1 MGADV
6 PASLAATT
14 KAVPTLLSLLDGF
27 APFAR
32 AALDASIRADMGDGW
47 AGRLTSFLRSQ
58 SGARSLTPHEGTDP
72 DAVLS
77 RAEAAL
83 REGQI
88 KAVLAELSGLPPA
101 GAAAMAPWVAD
112 ATRRIDTEQAISELS
127 ATLNG
132 Q

>member
-1 MGADV
+1 
-6 PASLAATT
+6 
-14 KAVPTLLSLLDGF
+14 
-27 APFAR
+27 
-32 AALDASIRADMGDGW
+32 MGDGW
-47 AGRLTSFLRSQ
+47 ASRLTSFLRSQ
-58 SGARSLTPHEGTDP
+58 SGARSLTPHEGTDA

-88 KAVLAELSGLPPA
+88 KAALAELAGLPPA
-101 GAAAMAPWVAD
+101 GAELMKPWIAD
-112 ATRRIDTEQAISELS
+112 ATRRLDTEQAISDLS